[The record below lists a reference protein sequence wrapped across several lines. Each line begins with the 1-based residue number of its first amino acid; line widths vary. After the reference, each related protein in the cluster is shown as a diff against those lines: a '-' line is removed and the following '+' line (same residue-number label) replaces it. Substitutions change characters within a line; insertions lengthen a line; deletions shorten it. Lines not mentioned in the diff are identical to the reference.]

1 LNEVCI
7 LFIKVHHYLFKSPY
21 QSWGLDLIG
30 ANLWR
35 GRDHGIAGY
44 NFYLEA
50 CGSKRAANFDE
61 LLAFMRPTVNFAERD
76 LKDKDN

>member
-1 LNEVCI
+1 
-7 LFIKVHHYLFKSPY
+7 LFKSPY
-21 QSWGLDLIG
+21 QSWGLDLIA

-50 CGSKRAANFDE
+50 CGSKRTSSFDD
-61 LLAFMRPTVNFAERD
+61 LLAFMRPQVSPFD
-76 LKDKDN
+76 LLFNYFRLLVKTIIF